1 MVTLAQIRAAL
12 AEQLSNEL
20 PSTVNVHASPV
31 DNIYDTAV
39 VVMGFPHTVE
49 TFGGGSDVDVTLVAA
64 VPRVADKVTELDD
77 LVDAEGSE
85 SIHAAIAA
93 DRTLGGTVAD
103 AMVVGVEDYEVAE
116 SGGGHYY
123 TATVKVRVMR

>member
-1 MVTLAQIRAAL
+1 MATLAQIRAAL
-12 AEQLSNEL
+12 ASQLSSEL
-20 PSTVNVHASPV
+20 PSTVNVYASPV
-31 DNIYDTAV
+31 DNVYDTAV

-64 VPRVADKVTELDD
+64 VPRVTDKVTELDA
-77 LVDAEGSE
+77 LVDIEADE

-103 AMVVGVEDYEVAE
+103 ALVVGVEDYEVAE
-116 SGGGHYY
+116 SGGGYY
-123 TATVKVRVMR
+123 YSAAVKVRVMR